1 MLSCQPTYFP
11 QGNWIE
17 STSKVS
23 CDGKKV
29 WDKEV
34 NSPNVDTQ
42 QPTKRS
48 FAEMTGPLEADDPA
62 KALKKGE

>member
-1 MLSCQPTYFP
+1 MA
-11 QGNWIE
+11 
-17 STSKVS
+17 
-23 CDGKKV
+23 KKV